1 MKSKLP
7 VKQLV
12 DAYLAHLAALDPL
25 NDTHKAIST
34 SLFNYSMMLD
44 AYLLL
49 YKYPDA
55 RRSYSG

>member
-25 NDTHKAIST
+25 NDTHKAISP

-44 AYLLL
+44 AYL
-49 YKYPDA
+49 
-55 RRSYSG
+55 